1 MPLET
6 IFFNGGK
13 LRRRLNIDLKPSSNF
28 FAVETLIFGRQ
39 AMGEIVESGE
49 LDDALQIYKN
59 NKLLY
64 SDFNKIKGNIDKKIL
79 KSLVSKGNNIFCNIV
94 YTGKK
99 MRIYEKQILKY
110 ADKSKYF
117 FGVSIVNGVLL
128 LKILASNIKDI
139 RDFLSDLVKIFG
151 KNFNLPRIWGF

>member
-1 MPLET
+1 
-6 IFFNGGK
+6 
-13 LRRRLNIDLKPSSNF
+13 
-28 FAVETLIFGRQ
+28 
-39 AMGEIVESGE
+39 MGEIVKSGE

-64 SDFNKIKGNIDKKIL
+64 SDFNSIKGNIDKKIL
-79 KSLVSKGNNIFCNIV
+79 KSLVLKGNNIFCNVV

-99 MRIYEKQILKY
+99 IKIYEKQILKY

-117 FGVSIVNGVLL
+117 FGTSIVNGVLL

-151 KNFNLPRIWGF
+151 KNFNLPRIWSF